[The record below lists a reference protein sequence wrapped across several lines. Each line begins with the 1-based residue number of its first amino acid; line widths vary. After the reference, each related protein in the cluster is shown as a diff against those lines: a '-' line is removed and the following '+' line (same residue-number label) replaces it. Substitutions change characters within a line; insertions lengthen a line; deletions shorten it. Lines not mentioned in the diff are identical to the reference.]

1 MPEPVSTVVFLTNAT
16 ATVNAITA
24 FLTAVG
30 ALVATIITTG
40 GTIIGACAV
49 LAKYFPPPPKG
60 STAEKVHKFIN
71 SVGQNAGYAANKIE
85 TND

>member
-1 MPEPVSTVVFLTNAT
+1 MPEPISAAVILANAT
-16 ATVNAITA
+16 ATVNALTA
-24 FLTAVG
+24 LMTAVG
-30 ALVATIITTG
+30 AFVAAIIAIG

-71 SVGQNAGYAANKIE
+71 SVGQNAGYAANKVSE
-85 TND
+85 